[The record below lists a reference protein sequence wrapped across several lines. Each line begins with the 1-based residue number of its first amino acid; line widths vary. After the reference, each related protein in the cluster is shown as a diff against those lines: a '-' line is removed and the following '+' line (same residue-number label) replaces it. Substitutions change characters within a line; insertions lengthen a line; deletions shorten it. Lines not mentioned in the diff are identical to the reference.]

1 MPKKDHFLFQH
12 KVVLVTGAGQGI
24 GRVIAESFAEA
35 GASVVISDIQQEA
48 AKSVEKSIRG
58 NGMEAKFIR
67 CDLRKENDIKKLIH
81 SCIKKYGRLD
91 VVVNNARP
99 RLAIGS
105 FEDNFKEW
113 DLGISVLL
121 KAPALVLKYAMPHLI
136 KSGNG
141 NVINIASTNAFS
153 VSHQPL
159 VYHVAK
165 AGLVQLSRYIAFQF
179 GAQGVR
185 SNVVCPGLVD
195 LSDARSPL
203 TSNSVNKKVVEL
215 IVPLGRAASAK
226 EVANVVLS
234 LCSDDS
240 SYVTGQVVNVDGGVT
255 LGDHFHIARKTFL
268 DESSSAIRKKGK
280 K

>member
-1 MPKKDHFLFQH
+1 MPKKDHSLFQH
-12 KVVLVTGAGQGI
+12 KVVIVTGSGQGL

-48 AKSVEKSIRG
+48 GQAVAKNIRG
-58 NGMEAKFIR
+58 SGKNAVFIS
-67 CDLRKENDIKKLIH
+67 CDLRKENDIRKLIRL
-81 SCIKKYGRLD
+81 CIKKYGRLD

-99 RLAIGS
+99 RLTIGS

-136 KSGNG
+136 RSSNG

-179 GAQGVR
+179 GTQGVR

-203 TSNSVNKKVVEL
+203 TGNSVNKKVVES
-215 IVPLGRAASAK
+215 IVPLGRAASAQ

-234 LCSDDS
+234 LCSDDA
-240 SYVTGQVVNVDGGVT
+240 SYVTGQVVNVDGGLM
-255 LGDHFHIARKTFL
+255 LGDHFHIARKTLL
-268 DESSSAIRKKGK
+268 DEGSPAVTKKGK